1 MLDRKLAVVDLS
13 KGKVSIEEP
22 SNDLKKAF
30 LGGRGLNSYYL
41 YKHLRPR
48 VNPLSPSNVLIIG
61 TGFLTGTLAPLSVY
75 NWVIPTFFPRS
86 PIAIPD
92 TPPRQ
97 TA

>member
-61 TGFLTGTLAPLSVY
+61 TGFLTGTLAPSSSRF
-75 NWVIPTFFPRS
+75 NASAKS
-86 PIAIPD
+86 PESNILGD
-92 TPPRQ
+92 SNCGG
-97 TA
+97 